1 MAGTAN
7 DKLNPN
13 RLYFGNV
20 SFNKTKEDIEQFFS
34 SCGQVDDVYLVKDKM
49 TQRFQGYGF
58 ITFSDAAGK
67 EAALQLNGS
76 EFEGRPLKI
85 NLEARASDK
94 TKLQQRLFIRKIPLD
109 KTEDDV
115 KAVFA
120 QYGSVENFFFVK
132 DKMTKNNKDFGF
144 LDFSTSD
151 EAKAALEL
159 DGQAVFGDDTQ
170 PLSVKIAHQK
180 KPVQRGPYGPVG
192 GPGGYNQPYNPYY
205 AGGPYGGGWGGPP
218 QWGQG
223 GGYGGGYGGG
233 MRGRGRGRGGGRGR
247 GRGGGRGG
255 YGGGAPQYGGGQ
267 QSYNPYNSG
276 GQGGAYNN
284 SYGNQGGG
292 AYGNNNYGQQQQW

>member
-1 MAGTAN
+1 MAGSAAGT

-58 ITFSDAAGK
+58 ITFADAAGK
-67 EAALQLNGS
+67 EAALQLNGT

-94 TKLQQRLFIRKIPLD
+94 TKLQQRLFIRKIPVD
-109 KTEDDV
+109 KTEEDV
-115 KAVFA
+115 KEVFG
-120 QYGSVENFFFVK
+120 QYGTVENFFFVK
-132 DKMTKNNKDFGF
+132 DKMTKQNKDFGF
-144 LDFSTSD
+144 LDFSTSE

-159 DGQAVFGDDTQ
+159 DGQAIFGEGTQ

-180 KPVQRGPYGPVG
+180 KPVQRGYGPPG

-205 AGGPYGGGWGGPP
+205 AGAPGPYGGGWGGPP
-218 QWGQG
+218 QWQ

-233 MRGRGRGRGGGRGR
+233 MRGRGRGRGGGRG
-247 GRGGGRGG
+247 GRGGGRGTG
-255 YGGGAPQYGGGQ
+255 YGAPRGGYGGQ
-267 QSYNPYNSG
+267 QSYNPYG
-276 GQGGAYNN
+276 GG
-284 SYGNQGGG
+284 QGGG
-292 AYGNNNYGQQQQW
+292 AYGGNQGGYQQGGYGGGQQQW

>member
-1 MAGTAN
+1 MAGAPQPN
-7 DKLNPN
+7 EKLNPN

-58 ITFSDAAGK
+58 ITFADAAGK
-67 EAALQLNGS
+67 EAALQLNGT

-94 TKLQQRLFIRKIPLD
+94 TKLQQRLFIRKIPVD

-120 QYGSVENFFFVK
+120 QYGQVENFFFVK
-132 DKMTKNNKDFGF
+132 DKMTKQNKDFGF

-159 DGQAVFGDDTQ
+159 DGQAVFGEDTQ

-192 GPGGYNQPYNPYY
+192 GPGGYNQPYNPY

-218 QWGQG
+218 QWQ

-247 GRGGGRGG
+247 GRGRGGG
-255 YGGGAPQYGGGQ
+255 YGGGQPQYGGQ
-267 QSYNPYNSG
+267 QNNYNPYNSG
-276 GQGGAYNN
+276 GQGGAYG
-284 SYGNQGGG
+284 GNQGGG
-292 AYGNNNYGQQQQW
+292 AYGGYGGGNQQQW

>member
-1 MAGTAN
+1 MAGAPQN
-7 DKLNPN
+7 EKLNPN

-20 SFNKTKEDIEQFFS
+20 SFNKSKEDIEQFFS

-58 ITFSDAAGK
+58 ITFADAAGK
-67 EAALQLNGS
+67 EAALQLNGT

-94 TKLQQRLFIRKIPLD
+94 TKLQQRLFIRKIPAD

-120 QYGSVENFFFVK
+120 QYGQVENFFFVK
-132 DKMTKNNKDFGF
+132 DKMTKQNKDFGF

-159 DGQAVFGDDTQ
+159 DGQAVFGEETQ

-218 QWGQG
+218 QWQ

-247 GRGGGRGG
+247 GRGRGGG
-255 YGGGAPQYGGGQ
+255 YGGGAPQYGGGNQ
-267 QSYNPYNSG
+267 NNYNPYNSG
-276 GQGGAYNN
+276 GQGGGAYG
-284 SYGNQGGG
+284 GNQGGG
-292 AYGNNNYGQQQQW
+292 AYGGYGGGNQQQW